1 MTKRRITHASTST
14 AKLRALGTILAIEA
28 RRDPEVQAFR
38 REVLGGR
45 VFTPEEAKRW
55 LYERK
60 AEEEQDPKPWRT
72 LSLPKELQ
80 VGGTYVL
87 KIAQGG
93 ALSRLKKAA
102 EELVKTGY
110 WTEPMAVR
118 FLLCDLPPVI
128 SPVKFKVTYSWH
140 PDRNRIVLD
149 IDRNATVAEV
159 VQAFKLAR
167 RMTPTGE
174 LVARYRRSRPLSEK
188 HLQLAVFLANTPEL
202 TWENRMQQWNKMWEE
217 THPSRL
223 YQDLREFR
231 RDSVNA
237 YQRVRGLKWKQRERR
252 KAALE
257 GSP

>member
-1 MTKRRITHASTST
+1 M
-14 AKLRALGTILAIEA
+14 
-28 RRDPEVQAFR
+28 
-38 REVLGGR
+38 GGR